1 MPFVICEEFHISE
14 SFAYQIFRE
23 IIGTSF
29 AHLLEQ
35 IRIEKACQLL
45 SEKNILVKDIA
56 LAVGYTNDN
65 SFRRAFKRVMGV
77 TPKEF
82 TLH

>member
-1 MPFVICEEFHISE
+1 M
-14 SFAYQIFRE
+14 FRE

-65 SFRRAFKRVMGV
+65 SFC
-77 TPKEF
+77 
-82 TLH
+82 